1 MLNAPHYPVPPPS
14 ARPGELHV
22 RTVTNGVARESARLM
37 AMATSRCP
45 GFASGADFI
54 HSHRLAGFLSVD
66 ALLLHARCLTYG
78 ALPPR

>member
-14 ARPGELHV
+14 ARPGELHA
-22 RTVTNGVARESARLM
+22 RTVTNGM
-37 AMATSRCP
+37 AEKVRVSWRWQP
-45 GFASGADFI
+45 HDVRVSASGADFI
-54 HSHRLAGFLSVD
+54 HCHGLAGFRSVD